1 MKKLILSI
9 AMLISAPVWSAELIK
24 IQTPYT
30 ASHSGTPGMLRII
43 EQANKSQSDYTFIL
57 EFKPGGNQ
65 VIAVKQMDTSPN
77 NNLAIIAASFVEN
90 VETGQLKQND
100 YVPVYSLGDA
110 CWTVLSTATDGTNGV
125 ASLKNTPE
133 LIVGTVGFGNA
144 THLTSLLIGEKF
156 NIPVKLV
163 PFKSNYDAVV
173 NMVGNNGVNFGI
185 DKPEAYENFK
195 DKNKDMRMLAVS
207 CSKRFAEY
215 PDVLT
220 LKEQGID
227 APSVLNIVVA
237 NQSMPE
243 QKRNRLGSILGQA
256 TQDIGEAE
264 IKKISGFVPPQF
276 INITAQ
282 QHFDQSLSLIKQL
295 RKKFNSEINAA
306 K

>member
-1 MKKLILSI
+1 
-9 AMLISAPVWSAELIK
+9 
-24 IQTPYT
+24 
-30 ASHSGTPGMLRII
+30 MLRII

-57 EFKPGGNQ
+57 EFRPGGNQ
-65 VIAVKQMDTSPN
+65 IIAVKQMDVSPN

-90 VETGQLKQND
+90 VESRQLRQYD

-110 CWTVLSTATDGTNGV
+110 CWAVLSTSSNGTAGI

-185 DKPEAYENFK
+185 DKPEVYENFK

-207 CSKRFAEY
+207 CSKRFADY
-215 PDVLT
+215 PNVLT
-220 LKEQGID
+220 LKEQGIT

-237 NQSMPE
+237 NIQMPKD
-243 QKRNRLGSILGQA
+243 KRIKLGEILTKA
-256 TQDIGEAE
+256 TTDIGEIE

-276 INITAQ
+276 IGITAQ
-282 QHFDQSLSLIKQL
+282 QHFDQSISLIKDL
-295 RKKFNSEINAA
+295 RQKFNKEIVIA